1 MTSVKRGSVT
11 VGNVSA
17 RMPVPAL
24 LLMLN
29 VWNVSEGSGITEE
42 EYSVVL
48 FAITFSVKMIS
59 SNIKPAVRF

>member
-29 VWNVSEGSGITEE
+29 VWNVSEGSGITVSDHIEA
-42 EYSVVL
+42 VN
-48 FAITFSVKMIS
+48 FAVSQG
-59 SNIKPAVRF
+59 